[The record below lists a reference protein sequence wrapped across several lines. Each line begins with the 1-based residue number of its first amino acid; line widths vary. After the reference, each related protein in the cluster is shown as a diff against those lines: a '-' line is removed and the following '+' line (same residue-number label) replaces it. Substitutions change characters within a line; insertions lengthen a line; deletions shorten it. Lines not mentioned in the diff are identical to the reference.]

1 MDDEDAPPE
10 LVDVTAFPESLDNK
24 EEKAGEREK
33 ETGELI
39 SRVPITLVTGR
50 QAPCQAALSLTLTG
64 ICLRI
69 PGSWQDNSIEL
80 HPYRETWQENCCYYE
95 WCD

>member
-24 EEKAGEREK
+24 EQKVEEREK

-50 QAPCQAALSLTLTG
+50 TMSSSSFLD
-64 ICLRI
+64 I
-69 PGSWQDNSIEL
+69 D
-80 HPYRETWQENCCYYE
+80 
-95 WCD
+95 

>member
-24 EEKAGEREK
+24 EEKEEDTEK

-39 SRVPITLVTGR
+39 SRVPITLVTGA
-50 QAPCQAALSLTLTG
+50 QGHVNLLFPQK
-64 ICLRI
+64 
-69 PGSWQDNSIEL
+69 
-80 HPYRETWQENCCYYE
+80 
-95 WCD
+95 

>member
-10 LVDVTAFPESLDNK
+10 LVDVTAFPESLGNR
-24 EEKAGEREK
+24 EEKVEEKEK

-50 QAPCQAALSLTLTG
+50 QAPCQAAAPFDT
-64 ICLRI
+64 
-69 PGSWQDNSIEL
+69 D
-80 HPYRETWQENCCYYE
+80 
-95 WCD
+95 

>member
-24 EEKAGEREK
+24 EQRVEEREK

-50 QAPCQAALSLTLTG
+50 TMSSSSFLD
-64 ICLRI
+64 I
-69 PGSWQDNSIEL
+69 D
-80 HPYRETWQENCCYYE
+80 
-95 WCD
+95 

>member
-10 LVDVTAFPESLDNK
+10 LVEVTAFPESLNLDNK
-24 EEKAGEREK
+24 EEKVEEREK

-50 QAPCQAALSLTLTG
+50 QDRASFFLDT
-64 ICLRI
+64 
-69 PGSWQDNSIEL
+69 D
-80 HPYRETWQENCCYYE
+80 
-95 WCD
+95 